1 MQTTAHLLMV
11 RPVNFEFNAQT
22 AVNNA
27 FQVRPTDNLAVR
39 EKALAEFD
47 GMVNLLRENGISVTV
62 TNDTTGKPVPD
73 AVFPNNWVSFHS
85 DGTIV
90 LYPMFAVNRRLER
103 DPAIIGEVVQQFS
116 SSGLIDLSNY
126 ENEGLFLEGT
136 GSMVLDRENKIA
148 YACLSP
154 RTHRK
159 VLDVFCE
166 KMGYTA
172 VSFDAVD
179 ILGQSIYHTNVMMS
193 VASQYVVICL
203 QAIRSQEQQKKVLG
217 AINKSGKTVMAISY
231 DQLNNFAGNLL
242 QVHNSNGEKIAV
254 MSARALQSFPAVQLE
269 QLRQFNKIISA
280 PLTEIEQNGGGSAR
294 CMMAEIHLPP
304 LVTV

>member
-27 FQVRPTDNLAVR
+27 FQVRPADNLAVR

-47 GMVNLLRENGISVTV
+47 GMVAMLRENGISVTV

-179 ILGQSIYHTNVMMS
+179 IHGQSIYHTNVMMS

-203 QAIRSQEQQKKVLG
+203 EAIRSQEQQKKVLG
-217 AINKSGKTVMAISY
+217 AIHQSGKTVMAISY

>member
-27 FQVRPTDNLAVR
+27 FQVRPADTLAVR

-47 GMVNLLRENGISVTV
+47 GMVAMLRENGISVTV

-179 ILGQSIYHTNVMMS
+179 IHGQSIYHTNVMMS

-203 QAIRSQEQQKKVLG
+203 EAIRRQEQQKKVLG
-217 AINKSGKTVMAISY
+217 AINQSGKTVMAISY

-254 MSARALQSFPAVQLE
+254 MSARALQSFPAAQLE